1 MRKNSSS
8 GIGGLILAVA
18 CVAVLLLTRSSH
30 PGLFSG
36 LLGIIL
42 VSAVLIILLVGVVL
56 FFAFRG
62 TAKDAK
68 EKQLRD
74 GASALT
80 EEQTAALNKGRADL
94 MELRRQIMKVS
105 NPDIRS
111 RCNEICA
118 VIDKILVTLREK
130 PKKIQSVRQ
139 FFNYY
144 VPTLGEIVSKYERI
158 ERSGVEAAG
167 MADKVKS
174 YLDQIR
180 RAMDKQ
186 YANLFE
192 DDKLDMSVEMEAMT
206 LACKRDGLIEDTDS
220 AVQQGESTIN
230 LTL

>member
-1 MRKNSSS
+1 MKKNSSS
-8 GIGGLILAVA
+8 GIGVIILAVV
-18 CVAVLLLTRSSH
+18 CVAVLLLTRTSH
-30 PGLFSG
+30 PTLFSG

-42 VSAVLIILLVGVVL
+42 VSAVLIILLVAAVL
-56 FFAFRG
+56 FFALRG
-62 TAKDAK
+62 TARDAK

-74 GASALT
+74 GVTALT

-105 NPDIRS
+105 NSEVRS
-111 RCNEICA
+111 KSNEICS
-118 VIDKILVTLREK
+118 VVDKILLTLREK
-130 PKKIQSVRQ
+130 PGKIQSVRQ

-158 ERSGVEAAG
+158 ERSGVEASG
-167 MADKVKS
+167 MTEKVKT

-180 RAMDKQ
+180 AAMDKQ

-206 LACKRDGLIEDTDS
+206 LACKRDGLIEDTVS